1 MNKNQSPH
9 SVTPQVIID
18 FLKNTIPFKELD
30 IEALNKLSEHCIIDF
45 FPKGAAIFKQGE
57 TIVNYLYLIQKGG
70 VKLFMKDE
78 DGNITLK
85 DFRGEGSYI
94 GALPII
100 QNTRAN
106 FNVETIEDTFC
117 FLLEKKAFLELLNSD
132 PKISQFYL
140 RSFSDKLIK
149 TAYSELRHSRITPKG
164 ESGFYLFTVK
174 VGDIVKREPET
185 INSTDSIRDAAVKMS
200 EKGFGSLLI
209 RDSRGEVV
217 GIITDKD
224 LRVKVVAKGLSYTE
238 PVSTVMATPVK
249 EISAYETCFN
259 ALLQM
264 ISTKIHHLAVEKD
277 KKIVGVVTAHD
288 IMVLQGSSPL
298 YIFRET
304 IKQTS
309 IEGLYPLTSKIV
321 GVVRYLIQEGA
332 KAFNIARMITVLNDH
347 ILEKL
352 LTLLIDE
359 LGAPPQKFC
368 WILMGSE
375 GRKEQTFYTDQD
387 NAIIYEYKDKLAEE
401 YFREFSK
408 KAIGHLVKCGYPL
421 CPGDIMASNPKW
433 CQPFDVWK
441 GYFNKWV
448 CEPLADEIR
457 NATIFFDLRPGYGS
471 LELGRELREYITEIT
486 PDSRLFLYQLA
497 IDALETGPPLTFFKN
512 FIVEKDGEHR
522 NHLDIKKRGIVPFVD
537 FARLM
542 SLACG
547 IKETNTLDRLIS
559 LEQQGHISKDLLNET
574 MDAYEFQMQ
583 LRLVHQLRLIEDG
596 KQPDNYI
603 NPSDISDI
611 EKRTLKDAFAVI
623 GRLHGVIR
631 NKFQI
636 RD

>member
-1 MNKNQSPH
+1 MTKAQSPH
-9 SVTPQVIID
+9 SVTPQLIID

-30 IEALNKLSEHCIIDF
+30 QEKLTRLSECCIIDF
-45 FPKGAAIFKQGE
+45 FPKGTLIFRQGE
-57 TIVNYLYLIQKGG
+57 TIVNHLYLIQKGG

-85 DFRGEGSYI
+85 DFRSEGSYI
-94 GALPII
+94 GAIPII

-117 FLLEKKAFLELLNSD
+117 FLLEKKAFLELLSSD

-174 VGDIVKREPET
+174 VGDIIKREPET
-185 INSTDSIRDAAVKMS
+185 INVSSSIQDAAIKMS
-200 EKGFGSLLI
+200 DKGIGSLLVHDEKEETI
-209 RDSRGEVV
+209 

-224 LRVKVVAKGLSYTE
+224 LRVKVIARGLSYQE
-238 PVSTVMATPVK
+238 PVSKVMTNPVK
-249 EISAYETCFN
+249 EISGYETCFN

-264 ISTKIHHLAVEKD
+264 ISGKIHHLAVEKD
-277 KKIVGVVTAHD
+277 KKIIGVVTAHD

-304 IKQTS
+304 IKQNT
-309 IEGLYPLTSKIV
+309 IEGLYPLTSKIS
-321 GVVRYLIQEGA
+321 GVIRYLIQEGA

-347 ILEKL
+347 ILDKL
-352 LTLLIDE
+352 LTLLIE
-359 LGAPPQKFC
+359 ETGHPPQNFC
-368 WILMGSE
+368 WLLMGSE

-387 NAIIYEYKDKLAEE
+387 NAIIYEHRDKLAEE

-408 KAIGHLVKCGYPL
+408 KAIDHLVKCGYPP

-433 CQPFDVWK
+433 CQPLEVWK
-441 GYFNKWV
+441 GYFNKWIN
-448 CEPLADEIR
+448 EPMADEIR
-457 NATIFFDLRPGYGS
+457 NATIFFDLRSGYGN
-471 LELGRELREYITEIT
+471 LQLGRELRDYITEMS
-486 PDSRLFLYQLA
+486 PKNKLFLYQMA
-497 IDALETGPPLTFFKN
+497 FDALETGPPLTFFKS
-512 FIVEKDGEHR
+512 FIVEKDGEHK

-542 SLACG
+542 SLSSG

-559 LEQQGHISKDLLNET
+559 LEQKGHISKELLNEI

-583 LRLVHQLRLIEDG
+583 LRLVHQLRLIEEG
-596 KQPDNYI
+596 RSPDNYI
-603 NPSDISDI
+603 NPSDLSDI

-623 GRLHGVIR
+623 GKLQGVIR